1 MHDKCSS
8 TVCWFL
14 GPKTVNT
21 GGNYFPLTNDP
32 NLAVTDVFKNVY
44 LSLWIYFKQKGK
56 VFPVCSQRKS
66 Y

>member
-14 GPKTVNT
+14 GLKTVNT

-32 NLAVTDVFKNVY
+32 NLAVTDVFENVY
-44 LSLWIYFKQKGK
+44 LSLWIYF
-56 VFPVCSQRKS
+56 
-66 Y
+66 